1 MVVAE
6 TMAPPPVAPQTVE
19 TPTTPETWTT
29 CSPPSKKSN
38 SKEAEVEGQTW
49 ATHIHP
55 TRGQTQTQTQKETGT
70 DSVEPPDSQKLLH
83 KRHSPHGYMRT
94 HQRG

>member
-19 TPTTPETWTT
+19 TPTTPETSKT
-29 CSPPSKKSN
+29 CSPPSKKNN
-38 SKEAEVEGQTW
+38 SKEAEVEGQTG

-55 TRGQTQTQTQKETGT
+55 TRDQTQTQTQKETGT
-70 DSVEPPDSQKLLH
+70 DSVEPPNS
-83 KRHSPHGYMRT
+83 
-94 HQRG
+94 